1 MIALAKMQYL
11 IRRTII
17 IHETTLGAGYI
28 GIRRYIT
35 HQSLCY
41 RADTVFRE
49 NTPNFERKCDQAPG
63 WVTPRD
69 VTRVEL
75 VLSTDR

>member
-17 IHETTLGAGYI
+17 IHETTLGYI